1 MKTNEVK
8 NYFTPIKISAKIP
21 VDIKNI
27 IPKDNRTKKCDTR
40 ENRHLVDI
48 NQKTNL
54 NNFPKIN
61 IGPLKNSQKISSL
74 RDILL
79 KNIENIKS
87 KNDNIS
93 PSNSPRGEKKTV
105 RASSNASKNT
115 KICVEIEDKILQDS
129 HSPERNLEKNK
140 SVPPK
145 HFNISLIYTKNKT
158 HVRQFSE
165 GQIDNPDSRNLNERS
180 VNKGTKTTKDSSFT
194 SQKVNNNNNN
204 LKGTHLEV
212 ESIEELH
219 FIYNNLYQQN
229 KVLAFKFE
237 NLEIDED
244 VLSQEDKTIYIN

>member
-8 NYFTPIKISAKIP
+8 NYFTPIKISSKIP
-21 VDIKNI
+21 VDIKNV
-27 IPKDNRTKKCDTR
+27 IPKDIRGKKSDSR
-40 ENRHLVDI
+40 ENRHIVDI
-48 NQKTNL
+48 YQKNNL

-61 IGPLKNSQKISSL
+61 IGPLKNSQKTTSL

-87 KNDNIS
+87 KNDNVS

-115 KICVEIEDKILQDS
+115 KICVEIEEKILQDS
-129 HSPERNLEKNK
+129 QSPERNLEKNK

-165 GQIDNPDSRNLNERS
+165 GQIDNPDSRNINERS

-194 SQKVNNNNNN
+194 SQKVNNTN

-244 VLSQEDKTIYIN
+244 VLSHEDKTIYIN

>member
-1 MKTNEVK
+1 MKGNEVK

-21 VDIKNI
+21 VDIKNN
-27 IPKDNRTKKCDTR
+27 IPKDTKAKKNDSR
-40 ENRHLVDI
+40 ENRHLIDI
-48 NQKTNL
+48 YHKNNL

-61 IGPLKNSQKISSL
+61 IGPSKNAQKTTSL

-87 KNDNIS
+87 KNDNVS
-93 PSNSPRGEKKTV
+93 PSNSPRGDKKTV

-115 KICVEIEDKILQDS
+115 KICVEIEDKIFHES
-129 HSPERNLEKNK
+129 PSPERNLEKNK

-165 GQIDNPDSRNLNERS
+165 GQIDNPESRNNNERS

-194 SQKVNNNNNN
+194 SQKVNNNN

-237 NLEIDED
+237 NLEIDEELVSND
-244 VLSQEDKTIYIN
+244 DRTIYIN